1 MQESDLT
8 REQRNLIDAKI
19 GSRPVDK
26 WRRDFANV
34 RSRGG
39 MAFGPRCRRLPLQNP
54 LRHNRI
60 PVAESDDPAGQRQ
73 VGLAEAAGG
82 PREQFVVAAPGLTA
96 EPGAAFAEVDQQAGG
111 VNDGTKE
118 QAAAVQL
125 RPAPSVAP
133 EQVLPSAGQVNGC
146 ETGYGRG
153 VVCLPQTPPSHAAH
167 AALTGEDLS
176 RYWTCTEV
184 RTLLPQGVVVDTTGS
199 DPLALDSNGDG
210 TACGVV
216 DS

>member
-1 MQESDLT
+1 M
-8 REQRNLIDAKI
+8 
-19 GSRPVDK
+19 
-26 WRRDFANV
+26 FALV
-34 RSRGG
+34 GDGFRAAAS
-39 MAFGPRCRRLPLQNP
+39 ATPAPQP
-54 LRHNRI
+54 AAAQPD

-96 EPGAAFAEVDQQAGG
+96 EPGAAFAGVDQQAGG

-125 RPAPSVAP
+125 QRAPSVAP

-146 ETGYGRG
+146 ATGYGRG

-199 DPLALDSNGDG
+199 DPLALDSEGDG
-210 TACGVV
+210 TACGDG